1 MGVLCGWRLL
11 QAACLN
17 AEETRDILSTTQN
30 KLEFEAISK
39 VLQTL
44 WDEQL
49 LGQCYPSSSAAP
61 QHGHLY
67 WQSWEDDQWP
77 YDGWDASH
85 DYGWREAQWHDEY
98 LGDEWSW
105 DDDAH
110 GPYEPPSLAPVE
122 EEEEEDEQLKEA
134 QQAEQAAEQ
143 LAMEAKRTW
152 AEAQR
157 TILSRCA
164 RIVALVR
171 SMWLL

>member
-1 MGVLCGWRLL
+1 MGVLCGWPLL

-61 QHGHLY
+61 QHGHLC

-77 YDGWDASH
+77 YDGRDASH

-110 GPYEPPSLAPVE
+110 GPYEPPSLAPV
-122 EEEEEDEQLKEA
+122 EEEEDEQLKEA